1 MSADEIA
8 AGVWA
13 SVGREATRRGDSPG
27 GAGRLQRVC
36 RAAVVTL
43 PATGV
48 GVSVL
53 AGDGTQVSAAASD
66 ETHEVIEELQLTMG
80 EGPCLDA
87 FTSRAPV
94 LVPDLGVFARTRWP
108 GYAPEALDHGVRAV
122 FAFPLHVGAVHLGAL
137 DVYQDR
143 AGALTTKA
151 VSQAITFAEVAM
163 RTLLDEGTGTGE
175 PGGSDA
181 ERTDDRRALQIPDA
195 LAHRLE
201 LYQAQGMVMMQ
212 LGISLAQAMARLRAY
227 AYAHDRPLH
236 DVAADIVARRLVL
249 VDDHV

>member
-1 MSADEIA
+1 MPHDDSA

-13 SVGREATRRGDSPG
+13 SIGREHARPGDRPG
-27 GAGRLQRVC
+27 VSGQLQRVC
-36 RAAVVTL
+36 RIAATTL

-53 AGDGTQVSAAASD
+53 ARDGTQVSAAASD

-87 FTSRAPV
+87 FSTGAPV
-94 LVPDLGVFARTRWP
+94 LVPDLGVSARTRWP

-122 FAFPLHVGAVHLGAL
+122 FAFPLQVGAVGVGAL

-143 AGALTTKA
+143 AGPLTTKA
-151 VSQAITFAEVAM
+151 VDQAVTFAEVAV
-163 RTLLDEGTGTGE
+163 RTLLDAEAGTDTAEPAEG
-175 PGGSDA
+175 
-181 ERTDDRRALQIPDA
+181 RRDLSILDTFT
-195 LAHRLE
+195 HRLE

-212 LGISLAQAMARLRAY
+212 LGISLVQAMARLRAY
-227 AYAHDRPLH
+227 AYARDRPLH
-236 DVAADIVARRLVL
+236 DVAADVVARRVVL
-249 VDDHV
+249 VDDRV

>member
-1 MSADEIA
+1 MSPDEVA

-13 SVGREATRRGDSPG
+13 SIGREHARPGDRPG
-27 GAGRLQRVC
+27 VSGQLQRVC
-36 RAAVVTL
+36 RIAATTL

-53 AGDGTQVSAAASD
+53 AGDGTQVAAAASD
-66 ETHEVIEELQLTMG
+66 ETHGVIEELQLIMG

-87 FTSRAPV
+87 FRSGAPV
-94 LVPDLGVFARTRWP
+94 LVPDLGVSARTRWP

-122 FAFPLHVGAVHLGAL
+122 FAFPLRVGAVGVGAL
-137 DVYQDR
+137 DVYQHR
-143 AGALTTKA
+143 AGSLTTKA
-151 VSQAITFAEVAM
+151 VNQAITFAEVAM
-163 RTLLDEGTGTGE
+163 QTLLDAEAGTGV
-175 PGGSDA
+175 A
-181 ERTDDRRALQIPDA
+181 ERTDGRRDLPILDA

-212 LGISLAQAMARLRAY
+212 LGTSLAQAMARLRAY

-236 DVAADIVARRLVL
+236 DVAADVVARRLVM
-249 VDDHV
+249 VDDRV